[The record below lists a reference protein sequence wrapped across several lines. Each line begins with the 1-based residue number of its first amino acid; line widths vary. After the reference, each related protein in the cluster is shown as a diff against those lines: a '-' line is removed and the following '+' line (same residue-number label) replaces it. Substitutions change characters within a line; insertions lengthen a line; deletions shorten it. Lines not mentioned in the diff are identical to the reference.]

1 MEEKLICSV
10 CGKTLT
16 EETANHFEGQ
26 IMCKDCF
33 ELKTA
38 VCDCCGDRIW
48 EEDARGNSNVVLCNH
63 CYEYNYTNCEECGAL
78 IHNDSAYYDNS
89 DSDYPYCYSCYE
101 RLFKSSIK
109 SYNYKPEPIFYGS
122 GSLYMGVELEID
134 DGGEDNA
141 NADKLMC
148 IANDVGE
155 RIYCKHDG
163 SIENGFEIVSHPMS
177 LEYHLNDMSW
187 QKIFDKAKAMGYTSH
202 SNSTCG
208 IHCHLNRSAF
218 GSTYE
223 AEEEAIAR
231 VVFLV
236 EKFWDKLLIFSR
248 RTEANMNRWA
258 SRYGISSNT
267 KDTYKNAKD
276 NHYGRY
282 VAVNLEN
289 DNTIEFRLFRGTLR
303 YETFVAVLQ
312 LVYEICR
319 FAIMLTDT
327 EAENISWNEFVSK
340 IDPNK
345 KELLQYLKDK
355 NLIESEVN

>member
-10 CGKTLT
+10 CGKKLS
-16 EETANHFEGQ
+16 EEAANHFDGQ

-33 ELKTA
+33 ELKTT
-38 VCDCCGDRIW
+38 VCECCGERIW
-48 EEDARGNSNVVLCNH
+48 EEDARGNNRIILCNH

-78 IHNDSAYYDNS
+78 IHNDDAYYENS
-89 DSDYPYCYSCYE
+89 DNDYPYCYTCYE
-101 RLFKSSIK
+101 KLFKSSIK
-109 SYNYKPEPIFYGS
+109 SYCYKPDPIFYGS
-122 GSLYMGVELEID
+122 GSFYMGVELEID
-134 DGGEDNA
+134 DGGENNA
-141 NADKLMC
+141 NADELMC

-177 LEYHLNDMSW
+177 LEYHLNEMTW
-187 QKIFDKAKAMGYTSH
+187 KEIFDKAISMGYCSH
-202 SNSTCG
+202 KTATCG
-208 IHCHLNRSAF
+208 LHCHVNRSAF

-231 VVFLV
+231 VVYFV
-236 EKFWDKLLIFSR
+236 EKHWDKLLKFSR
-248 RTEANMNRWA
+248 RTEENINRWA
-258 SRYGISSNT
+258 SRYGISSNA

-276 NHYGRY
+276 NRRGRY

-303 YETFVAVLQ
+303 YTTFAATLQ

-319 FAIMLTDT
+319 FAIMLTD
-327 EAENISWNEFVSK
+327 EELENMSWEEFVST
-340 IDPNK
+340 IDPNN
-345 KELLQYLKDK
+345 KELLQYLREKK
-355 NLIESEVN
+355 LMESEVN